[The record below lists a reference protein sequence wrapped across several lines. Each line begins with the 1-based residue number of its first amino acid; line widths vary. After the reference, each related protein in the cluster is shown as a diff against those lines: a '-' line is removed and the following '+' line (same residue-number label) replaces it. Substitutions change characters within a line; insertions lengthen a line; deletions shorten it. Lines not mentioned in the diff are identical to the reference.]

1 MGATLD
7 ETRVEL
13 EAQRARV
20 RATADNLEVTARRTF
35 DVRSA
40 VRRNPAKAVAVVGG
54 LAFLLL
60 GGPRRS
66 VRMLRRTI
74 SSSADGERAYGAL
87 PATLRAF
94 VDQTAPHGPGRDEAR
109 GEMAMALHA
118 WRENPKNR
126 KRAERLAN
134 EALTPPSPRRTFWAL
149 AETVAVG
156 AGAVLARQIMVRS
169 LTGRPLMGGAKS
181 GAEPKAPTAAGGS
194 ASVPVGPAV
203 KPTEKTA
210 SYAGWSGRRPTTAG
224 PGAKST
230 AKPAPSAPAATDATA
245 PAASGADG
253 DGPG

>member
-13 EAQRARV
+13 EAQRARM
-20 RATADNLEVTARRTF
+20 RATADNLEATARRTF
-35 DVRSA
+35 DIRAA
-40 VRRNPAKAVAVVGG
+40 VRRNPAKAVAVAGG

-66 VRMLRRTI
+66 VRMLRRSI
-74 SSSADGERAYGAL
+74 SRGADGERAYAAL

-134 EALTPPSPRRTFWAL
+134 EALTPPGPQRAFWAL
-149 AETVAVG
+149 AETVAVA
-156 AGAVLARQIMVRS
+156 AGAVLARQVMLRTI
-169 LTGRPLMGGAKS
+169 TGRPLMGATKS
-181 GAEPKAPTAAGGS
+181 SAEPQAPTSSAGP
-194 ASVPVGPAV
+194 VTIPVGPNTT
-203 KPTEKTA
+203 PTAKTA
-210 SYAGWSGRRPTTAG
+210 SYAGWSGRRPSTAG
-224 PGAKST
+224 PAGTDAAAGSPPVT
-230 AKPAPSAPAATDATA
+230 ADTSPAAPGT
-245 PAASGADG
+245 SGDRSG
-253 DGPG
+253 